1 VKQIFLSDRLKRLV
15 DVFEPTGEAV
25 RLTPRDVATM
35 HELFQGLRVQAL
47 ALENEISRRRWND
60 MARQDR
66 ETRAVVEAL
75 FDADTGKVVTL
86 FPDRAPAFSDGRDEP
101 KEWR

>member
-1 VKQIFLSDRLKRLV
+1 MTQTFLSDRLKRLA
-15 DVFEPTGEAV
+15 DAFEPNGQSVQLA
-25 RLTPRDVATM
+25 PRDIANFHAV
-35 HELFQGLRVQAL
+35 FQGLRVQAL

-60 MARQDR
+60 AARQDR

-101 KEWR
+101 GEWR